1 LDFGRGGGPKKAAA
15 LINILY
21 IKFPRF
27 GFLAGEDNWIAT
39 IRQLKTACYLSKKI
53 SCYKEETLLNVKYFL
68 SSSIRR
74 KSVNYKTDS
83 YKYYSRT
90 EVMVSTFGKLS
101 PKLR

>member
-39 IRQLKTACYLSKKI
+39 IRQLKTACYLSKKD
-53 SCYKEETLLNVKYFL
+53 SCYKEETLLNLKYFL

-83 YKYYSRT
+83 
-90 EVMVSTFGKLS
+90 
-101 PKLR
+101 